1 MPNLNPR
8 QTTTRLRV
16 LIDTNVLVSYLL
28 TPDPQSTIPSI
39 ITAAFEGKYSLLISE
54 ALLTEL
60 ASTIKDRKQ
69 LAKRIS
75 VEQVEKLIEVLK
87 IIAEPLS
94 EINEPIPSV
103 TRDPKDDYLLAYA
116 LLGRADYLVTG
127 DEDLLVLGEIEGVKI
142 VPPVEFRRI
151 LGL

>member
-8 QTTTRLRV
+8 PTNARLRV

-28 TPDPQSTIPSI
+28 TPDPQGTIPSI
-39 ITAAFEGKYSLLISE
+39 ITAAFEGKYTLLISE

-60 ASTIKDRKQ
+60 ASTIRGRKQ

-75 VEQVEKLIEVLK
+75 VGQAEKFFEVLK
-87 IIAEPLS
+87 VIAEPLP
-94 EINEPIPSV
+94 EIGEPIPSV

-127 DEDLLVLGEIEGVKI
+127 DDDLLVLGEIEGVKI
-142 VPPVEFRRI
+142 MPPAEFREI
-151 LGL
+151 LEL